1 MIAIG
6 FLADYLYT
14 IPTLA
19 IWFRNQWP
27 DYHANMSQE
36 EMEQDFLEDASHDRL
51 PIRLVAFK
59 SNELAGTII
68 LRENGSAMPLGFQ
81 PELGGLYVVESHR
94 SRGVATELV
103 RAGMQLA
110 HKQGYET
117 VFATTVVAAGI
128 LERLGWEFLNTVMH
142 DDGPVALYRCKLET

>member
-1 MIAIG
+1 MITIS
-6 FLADYLYT
+6 FLADHLDT

-19 IWFRNQWP
+19 NWFRAQWP
-27 DYHANMSQE
+27 EYHAAMSQE
-36 EMEQDFLEDASHDRL
+36 EMEQDFLEDASRDRL

-59 SNELAGTII
+59 SRELAGTII
-68 LRENGSAMPLGFQ
+68 LRDNGTEMLPEFQ

-94 SRGVATELV
+94 KHGVATELV

-128 LERLGWEFLNTVMH
+128 LKRLGWEFLKTVVH
-142 DDGPVALYRCKLET
+142 EDEELPLYGCKL